1 MKRIGLIIAG
11 ISLSLLLLGAVVWAT
26 DLTIA
31 DGTLPGITYQMSPNV
46 SMVYAD
52 NATGDKF
59 FIKSVNSKGTMEYGI
74 LSTFSG
80 YYMHDVGVG
89 ASAAAFTGTPSDT
102 FFSTW
107 TPAGGVAGAS

>member
-1 MKRIGLIIAG
+1 MKKIGLIIAG
-11 ISLSLLLLGAVVWAT
+11 LSLSVLLLGTGVWA
-26 DLTIA
+26 DLTIP
-31 DGTLPGITYQMSPNV
+31 DTTGPDLVYQTSPNV
-46 SMVYAD
+46 SMTYAD

-89 ASAAAFTGTPSDT
+89 NNATAFDDPPSDT
-102 FFSTW
+102 VFSSW
-107 TPAGGVAGAS
+107 TVAGGGSS